1 MSEFESFDYTKVT
14 VAENQ
19 MSQYMDGYKH
29 FGWRVDSNVP
39 IEKGMGKVTIH
50 LKRSRAVLNKMELTR
65 LQRHFEACMS
75 EIAALENSTE
85 SFAMIAALTSGISGC
100 AFMAGSVF
108 AVTAAKPIIWLM
120 ILLAIPGFFLWGI
133 AYPLYKNVKK
143 WREEKV
149 KPLIEAKLDEAEK
162 VCEKGHALLCCK
174 TSDGKI
180 RWHACGKPGEIHF
193 NNSETKQKQFANKT
207 SL

>member
-19 MSQYMDGYKH
+19 MSQYMDGYEH
-29 FGWRVDSNVP
+29 FGWKVDSNVP

-50 LKRSRAVLNKMELTR
+50 LKRSRTVLNKMELTR
-65 LQRHFEACMS
+65 LQRHFEAC
-75 EIAALENSTE
+75 
-85 SFAMIAALTSGISGC
+85 
-100 AFMAGSVF
+100 MAGSVF

-143 WREEKV
+143 WRAEKV

-162 VCEKGHALLCCK
+162 VCEKGHALL
-174 TSDGKI
+174 
-180 RWHACGKPGEIHF
+180 
-193 NNSETKQKQFANKT
+193 
-207 SL
+207 

>member
-19 MSQYMDGYKH
+19 MSQYMDGYEH
-29 FGWRVDSNVP
+29 FGWKVDFNVP

-50 LKRSRAVLNKMELTR
+50 LKRSRTVLNKMELTR

-75 EIAALENSTE
+75 EIVALENSTE
-85 SFAMIAALTSGISGC
+85 SFAMIAALTSGVSGC

-143 WREEKV
+143 WSLSLRQSLMRRK
-149 KPLIEAKLDEAEK
+149 KCAR
-162 VCEKGHALLCCK
+162 KGMRCYSCK

>member
-19 MSQYMDGYKH
+19 MSQYMDGYEH
-29 FGWRVDSNVP
+29 FGWKVDSNVP
-39 IEKGMGKVTIH
+39 IEKGIGKVTIH

-85 SFAMIAALTSGISGC
+85 SFAMIAALTSGISGKTDHL
-100 AFMAGSVF
+100 ADDFARNPGIFSVGNR
-108 AVTAAKPIIWLM
+108 I
-120 ILLAIPGFFLWGI
+120 
-133 AYPLYKNVKK
+133 
-143 WREEKV
+143 
-149 KPLIEAKLDEAEK
+149 
-162 VCEKGHALLCCK
+162 
-174 TSDGKI
+174 S
-180 RWHACGKPGEIHF
+180 
-193 NNSETKQKQFANKT
+193 

>member
-1 MSEFESFDYTKVT
+1 
-14 VAENQ
+14 
-19 MSQYMDGYKH
+19 
-29 FGWRVDSNVP
+29 
-39 IEKGMGKVTIH
+39 
-50 LKRSRAVLNKMELTR
+50 
-65 LQRHFEACMS
+65 MS
-75 EIAALENSTE
+75 EIVALENSTE

-143 WREEKV
+143 RREEKV

-162 VCEKGHALLCCK
+162 VCEKGHALL
-174 TSDGKI
+174 
-180 RWHACGKPGEIHF
+180 
-193 NNSETKQKQFANKT
+193 
-207 SL
+207 

>member
-19 MSQYMDGYKH
+19 MSQYMDGYEH
-29 FGWRVDSNVP
+29 FGWKVDSNVP

-50 LKRSRAVLNKMELTR
+50 LKRSRAV
-65 LQRHFEACMS
+65 
-75 EIAALENSTE
+75 STE
-85 SFAMIAALTSGISGC
+85 SFAMIAALTSGVSGC

-143 WREEKV
+143 WRAEKV

-162 VCEKGHALLCCK
+162 VCEKGHALL
-174 TSDGKI
+174 
-180 RWHACGKPGEIHF
+180 
-193 NNSETKQKQFANKT
+193 
-207 SL
+207 

>member
-1 MSEFESFDYTKVT
+1 MSEFESFDYMKVT

-19 MSQYMDGYKH
+19 MSQYMDGYKY
-29 FGWRVDSNVP
+29 FGWKVDSNVP
-39 IEKGMGKVTIH
+39 IEKGMVKVIIH

-143 WREEKV
+143 RREEKV
-149 KPLIEAKLDEAEK
+149 RPLIEAKRNEAEK
-162 VCEKGHALLCCK
+162 VCEKGHALL
-174 TSDGKI
+174 
-180 RWHACGKPGEIHF
+180 
-193 NNSETKQKQFANKT
+193 
-207 SL
+207 

>member
-19 MSQYMDGYKH
+19 MSQYMDGYEH
-29 FGWRVDSNVP
+29 FGWKVDSNVP

-50 LKRSRAVLNKMELTR
+50 LKRSRTVLNKMELTR

-75 EIAALENSTE
+75 EIVALENSTE
-85 SFAMIAALTSGISGC
+85 SFAMIAALTSGVSGC
-100 AFMAGSVF
+100 AFMAGSV
-108 AVTAAKPIIWLM
+108 
-120 ILLAIPGFFLWGI
+120 FFLWGI

-143 WREEKV
+143 WRAEKV

-162 VCEKGHALLCCK
+162 VCEKGHALL
-174 TSDGKI
+174 
-180 RWHACGKPGEIHF
+180 
-193 NNSETKQKQFANKT
+193 
-207 SL
+207 

>member
-19 MSQYMDGYKH
+19 MSQYMDGYEH
-29 FGWRVDSNVP
+29 FGWKVDSNVP

-85 SFAMIAALTSGISGC
+85 SFAMIAALTSGVSGC
-100 AFMAGSVF
+100 AFIDRKSV
-108 AVTAAKPIIWLM
+108 V
-120 ILLAIPGFFLWGI
+120 
-133 AYPLYKNVKK
+133 
-143 WREEKV
+143 
-149 KPLIEAKLDEAEK
+149 
-162 VCEKGHALLCCK
+162 
-174 TSDGKI
+174 
-180 RWHACGKPGEIHF
+180 
-193 NNSETKQKQFANKT
+193 
-207 SL
+207 

>member
-1 MSEFESFDYTKVT
+1 MEGGFQCT
-14 VAENQ
+14 
-19 MSQYMDGYKH
+19 
-29 FGWRVDSNVP
+29 

-120 ILLAIPGFFLWGI
+120 ILLAIPGIFFCGGI

-143 WREEKV
+143 RREEES
-149 KPLIEAKLDEAEK
+149 EAS
-162 VCEKGHALLCCK
+162 H
-174 TSDGKI
+174 
-180 RWHACGKPGEIHF
+180 
-193 NNSETKQKQFANKT
+193 
-207 SL
+207 

>member
-19 MSQYMDGYKH
+19 MSQYMDGYEH
-29 FGWRVDSNVP
+29 FGWKVDSNVP
-39 IEKGMGKVTIH
+39 IEKGIGKVTIH

-75 EIAALENSTE
+75 EIVALENSTE
-85 SFAMIAALTSGISGC
+85 SFAMIAALTSGC

-108 AVTAAKPIIWLM
+108 AVTAAKPIICLM

-162 VCEKGHALLCCK
+162 VCEKGHALL
-174 TSDGKI
+174 
-180 RWHACGKPGEIHF
+180 
-193 NNSETKQKQFANKT
+193 
-207 SL
+207 

>member
-19 MSQYMDGYKH
+19 MSQYMDGYEH
-29 FGWRVDSNVP
+29 FGWKVDSNVP

-120 ILLAIPGFFLWGI
+120 ILLAIPGFFLWG
-133 AYPLYKNVKK
+133 KSGEKRK
-143 WREEKV
+143 WSLSLKQSLMRQKRC
-149 KPLIEAKLDEAEK
+149 ARRGMH
-162 VCEKGHALLCCK
+162 CYSCK
-174 TSDGKI
+174 ASDGKI
-180 RWHACGKPGEIHF
+180 RWHACGKPGENTF
-193 NNSETKQKQFANKT
+193 
-207 SL
+207 

>member
-19 MSQYMDGYKH
+19 MSQYMDGYEH
-29 FGWRVDSNVP
+29 FGWKVDSNVP

-85 SFAMIAALTSGISGC
+85 SFGIRCDG
-100 AFMAGSVF
+100 
-108 AVTAAKPIIWLM
+108 
-120 ILLAIPGFFLWGI
+120 
-133 AYPLYKNVKK
+133 
-143 WREEKV
+143 
-149 KPLIEAKLDEAEK
+149 
-162 VCEKGHALLCCK
+162 CK
-174 TSDGKI
+174 TD
-180 RWHACGKPGEIHF
+180 HLADDFACNPGIF
-193 NNSETKQKQFANKT
+193 SVGNRIS

>member
-19 MSQYMDGYKH
+19 MSQYMDGYEH
-29 FGWRVDSNVP
+29 FGWKVDSNVP

-120 ILLAIPGFFLWGI
+120 ILLAIPGFFLCGI

-143 WREEKV
+143 RREEKV

-162 VCEKGHALLCCK
+162 VCEKGHALL
-174 TSDGKI
+174 
-180 RWHACGKPGEIHF
+180 
-193 NNSETKQKQFANKT
+193 
-207 SL
+207 

>member
-19 MSQYMDGYKH
+19 MS
-29 FGWRVDSNVP
+29 
-39 IEKGMGKVTIH
+39 KVTIH

-100 AFMAGSVF
+100 AFIAGSVF

-162 VCEKGHALLCCK
+162 VCEKGHALL
-174 TSDGKI
+174 
-180 RWHACGKPGEIHF
+180 
-193 NNSETKQKQFANKT
+193 
-207 SL
+207 

>member
-19 MSQYMDGYKH
+19 MSQYMDGYEH

-50 LKRSRAVLNKMELTR
+50 LKRSRAVINKMELTR

-100 AFMAGSVF
+100 AFMAVRCDG
-108 AVTAAKPIIWLM
+108 
-120 ILLAIPGFFLWGI
+120 
-133 AYPLYKNVKK
+133 
-143 WREEKV
+143 
-149 KPLIEAKLDEAEK
+149 
-162 VCEKGHALLCCK
+162 CK
-174 TSDGKI
+174 TDHLADDFARS
-180 RWHACGKPGEIHF
+180 PGIF
-193 NNSETKQKQFANKT
+193 SVGNRVS

>member
-19 MSQYMDGYKH
+19 MSQYMDGYEH

-85 SFAMIAALTSGISGC
+85 SFAMIAGTDQWDFRLCIYGGFGIRCDG
-100 AFMAGSVF
+100 
-108 AVTAAKPIIWLM
+108 
-120 ILLAIPGFFLWGI
+120 
-133 AYPLYKNVKK
+133 
-143 WREEKV
+143 
-149 KPLIEAKLDEAEK
+149 
-162 VCEKGHALLCCK
+162 CK
-174 TSDGKI
+174 TNHLDDDFA
-180 RWHACGKPGEIHF
+180 RNPGIF
-193 NNSETKQKQFANKT
+193 SVGNRISA
-207 SL
+207 L

>member
-19 MSQYMDGYKH
+19 MSQYMDGYEH
-29 FGWRVDSNVP
+29 FGWKVDSNVP

-50 LKRSRAVLNKMELTR
+50 LKRSRAVFNKMELTR

-100 AFMAGSVF
+100 AFIAGSVF

-133 AYPLYKNVKK
+133 AYPLYKYVKK
-143 WREEKV
+143 RREEKV

-162 VCEKGHALLCCK
+162 VCEKGSRTAIAGKSKNDFSLTIPQQK
-174 TSDGKI
+174 TS
-180 RWHACGKPGEIHF
+180 
-193 NNSETKQKQFANKT
+193 NTETQSIYDDCIK
-207 SL
+207 

>member
-1 MSEFESFDYTKVT
+1 
-14 VAENQ
+14 
-19 MSQYMDGYKH
+19 MSQYMDGYEH
-29 FGWRVDSNVP
+29 FGWKVDSNVP

-120 ILLAIPGFFLWGI
+120 ILLAIPGFFCG
-133 AYPLYKNVKK
+133 
-143 WREEKV
+143 ES
-149 KPLIEAKLDEAEK
+149 
-162 VCEKGHALLCCK
+162 H
-174 TSDGKI
+174 I
-180 RWHACGKPGEIHF
+180 RFIKM
-193 NNSETKQKQFANKT
+193 
-207 SL
+207 